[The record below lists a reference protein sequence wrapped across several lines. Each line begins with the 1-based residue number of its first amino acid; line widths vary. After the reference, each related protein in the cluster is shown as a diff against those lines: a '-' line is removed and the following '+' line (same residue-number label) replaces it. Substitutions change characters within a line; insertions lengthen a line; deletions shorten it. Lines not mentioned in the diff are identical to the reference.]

1 MKQGCQSFENF
12 FKGIVFMS
20 DFIIDPVNKGVYS
33 LFLIKEEK
41 QPYIY
46 SGHTYPRSMA
56 QIQFFTMWQFWASL
70 IYELIFRELKFNI

>member
-33 LFLIKEEK
+33 LI
-41 QPYIY
+41 YIY
-46 SGHTYPRSMA
+46 
-56 QIQFFTMWQFWASL
+56 IFWPYL
-70 IYELIFRELKFNI
+70 P